1 MRHLSILFA
10 AFAAMAA
17 LSCTQEQVSVI
28 PQPQELVAGRGSV
41 RTDFTDSSLAAVAR
55 LPFGEMVQ
63 ALGEA
68 GVEVRADAPAADFG
82 GSAEGYALEV
92 SRGGVSVSAASE
104 AGVFYALQTLRQLL
118 HADGSVPCV
127 KVRDWPRFAYRG
139 MHFDVSR
146 HFRDKEFI
154 KKQLDAMA
162 RYKLNR
168 FHWHLT
174 DGAGWRLQI
183 DAYPLLTEV
192 AAWRPYNGWKEW
204 WNGGRKYCTADTPGA
219 EGGYYTKEDVRE
231 VLDYARSLHITVIP
245 EIEMPGHSEEVLAV
259 YPELSCTGRPYES
272 SEFCIGTP
280 KTYEFLGNVLEE
292 VIQLFPSEYIH
303 IGGDEASR
311 AHWEKC
317 PKCQAMMR
325 SNGYEDEYELQ
336 SHLVRWAEDFLNA
349 RGRKLV
355 GWDEIMLGGV
365 TPTATVMAWRGSD
378 WGVKAALAGNDVVMS
393 PGEFCYLDAYQDA
406 PFTQPEAIGGYLT
419 LEKAYSFEPVPD
431 SLDVETAGRFIG
443 VQANVWAEYIPTAE
457 HAEYMIYPR
466 LLAIAET
473 AWSDPS
479 AKDWKRFRE
488 NVIRETD
495 WLQSAGY
502 NPFDVR
508 KETGERPEASAPVEH
523 LAVGAKVTYNQP
535 FSRYYPAGGDSA
547 LVDGVRGG
555 WTYADKRWQGFINRD
570 VDVTVDLGKVTAVS
584 YVGAEFMQLTGPYL
598 WQPRQV
604 KIYLSED
611 GEDFREVYSAGTD
624 VPEDASGLIFRTY
637 SWQGSDSARFVR
649 YHAVSNGRENGCLFT
664 DEIVIR

>member
-55 LPFGEMVQ
+55 LPFGEMVKI
-63 ALGEA
+63 LGEA

-92 SRGGVSVSAASE
+92 WRGGMSVSAASE

-118 HADGSVPCV
+118 RADGSVPCV

-174 DGAGWRLQI
+174 DGAGWRLQV

-272 SEFCIGTP
+272 SEFCIGNP

-336 SHLVRWAEDFLNA
+336 SRLVRWAEDFLNA

-431 SLDVETAGRFIG
+431 SLDAEAAGRFIG
-443 VQANVWAEYIPTAE
+443 VQANVWTEYIPTEE

-466 LLAIAET
+466 LLALAET
-473 AWSDPS
+473 AWSDSS

-523 LAVGAKVTYNQP
+523 LAVGAEVTYNQP

-604 KIYLSED
+604 KIYLSQD

-624 VPEDASGLIFRTY
+624 VPEDSSGLIFRTY

-649 YHAVSNGRENGCLFT
+649 YHALSNGRENGCLFT